1 MASTFSE
8 TYKKLKKS
16 ISKKNWC
23 QIMFLNA
30 KDALFNY
37 RFHSRFKFH
46 PLVVNLSK
54 ILIFTN
60 EKVRGIFKKNSKKL
74 KNRDFVTISFKI

>member
-1 MASTFSE
+1 
-8 TYKKLKKS
+8 
-16 ISKKNWC
+16 
-23 QIMFLNA
+23 MFLNA

>member
-1 MASTFSE
+1 MKHIKT
-8 TYKKLKKS
+8 KKNQFR
-16 ISKKNWC
+16 KKNWC

-60 EKVRGIFKKNSKKL
+60 EKVRGIFKKNSKKKKKL

>member
-1 MASTFSE
+1 
-8 TYKKLKKS
+8 
-16 ISKKNWC
+16 
-23 QIMFLNA
+23 MFLNA

-46 PLVVNLSK
+46 PLVVNISK

-60 EKVRGIFKKNSKKL
+60 EKVRGIFKKFFKNFE
-74 KNRDFVTISFKI
+74 NRDFVTIRF

>member
-1 MASTFSE
+1 MTSMFNE

-37 RFHSRFKFH
+37 RFQSRFKFH
-46 PLVVNLSK
+46 PLVVNISK

-60 EKVRGIFKKNSKKL
+60 EKVRGIFKKFFKNFE
-74 KNRDFVTISFKI
+74 NRDFVTIRF